1 MFRFLSFL
9 IIYIA
14 SLSLFAQNPAIS
26 LWGAVY
32 DQQFREPLPGAHVL
46 LLDSLDHTL
55 HSAVTKADG
64 SYSLTGVPAGN
75 FRIKVTYMG
84 FQPQFFR
91 INLKERQGKVRVS
104 DIFMAEQSRYL
115 QETVVTAQ
123 VPGNHRFRRYGDL
136 SCRELFGDRRSHG
149 RGTA

>member
-26 LWGAVY
+26 LWGSVY

-55 HSAVTKADG
+55 HSAVTKAEAAI
-64 SYSLTGVPAGN
+64 P
-75 FRIKVTYMG
+75 
-84 FQPQFFR
+84 
-91 INLKERQGKVRVS
+91 
-104 DIFMAEQSRYL
+104 
-115 QETVVTAQ
+115 
-123 VPGNHRFRRYGDL
+123 
-136 SCRELFGDRRSHG
+136 
-149 RGTA
+149 